1 MEDQDLPEI
10 TKANFESIIRNNF
23 KVFADPNEA
32 LPYNTQVKATIRT
45 STNDAIYSKSYP
57 YPMGVAD
64 FVNEEIKNLLKDK
77 IIRPSRSPYNS
88 PIWVVDKKGIDKDG
102 NRKKRLVIDFQK
114 LNAVTIDDKYPIPNI
129 SVILS
134 NLGEAKYFTTLDLKS
149 GFHQIELLEGDR
161 EKTAFSINN
170 GKYEFC
176 RLPFGLK
183 NAPSIF
189 QRAIDD
195 VLRDQIGKSCQVY
208 IDDVIIYS
216 KTEKEHINH
225 IDWVLHKLLEA
236 NM

>member
-1 MEDQDLPEI
+1 MNKEIED
-10 TKANFESIIRNNF
+10 
-23 KVFADPNEA
+23 
-32 LPYNTQVKATIRT
+32 
-45 STNDAIYSKSYP
+45 
-57 YPMGVAD
+57 
-64 FVNEEIKNLLKDK
+64 LLKNK

-88 PIWVVDKKGIDKDG
+88 PIWVVDKKGLDDEG

-149 GFHQIELLEGDR
+149 GFHQIELLENDR
-161 EKTAFSINN
+161 EKTAFSVNN

-195 VLRDQIGKSCQVY
+195 VLRDQIGKSCHL
-208 IDDVIIYS
+208 
-216 KTEKEHINH
+216 T
-225 IDWVLHKLLEA
+225 
-236 NM
+236 